1 MYKQAP
7 WLCPLGPVSSICLEK
22 ETLLWL
28 QGEAGVDGK
37 GARAPGQSLAPR
49 PGGRDW
55 IQIHFQ
61 DQMRSPRSGVVTAL
75 FPQLPL
81 LLLLLSPRDVT
92 LEQIYLLGTYG
103 SVGVKQ

>member
-1 MYKQAP
+1 MP
-7 WLCPLGPVSSICLEK
+7 TGPCVFYMS
-22 ETLLWL
+22 
-28 QGEAGVDGK
+28 GK
-37 GARAPGQSLAPR
+37 GNTPLAAGRGWSGREGCQGPSPSLAPR

-61 DQMRSPRSGVVTAL
+61 DQMRSPRSRVVTAL
-75 FPQLPL
+75 FPHLPL
-81 LLLLLSPRDVT
+81 LLLLLSPRDVI